1 MGAKFQT
8 PEMVENAVEDA
19 LRAVRKRGFRI
30 DDDAL
35 EELKELTDQGY
46 RELATSRVLDLP
58 GAEKTHAVS
67 RAKAN
72 LEEFLSV
79 WARVDPSAENKVLT
93 LSGFRTAQSEYCPVF
108 PFT

>member
-19 LRAVRKRGFRI
+19 LRAVRKRGFRLEEN
-30 DDDAL
+30 AL
-35 EELKELTDQGY
+35 EELKELVDSGY
-46 RELATSRVLDLP
+46 RELASSRVLDLP
-58 GAEKTHAVS
+58 GEEKTRAVS
-67 RAKAN
+67 RAKSN

-79 WARVDPSAENKVLT
+79 WIRVDPSAEDKLLT
-93 LSGFRTAQSEYCPVF
+93 LSGFHTAQSEYCPVF